1 MKWWSPMAHRT
12 CRPGGYTPRSASLWP
27 HWSRG
32 RWSSRARLWS
42 EIIKLGWWH
51 GVSPV
56 QRVVQVG
63 EQKKQPLG
71 IETLKAVPNSIQNS
85 KDQMNTKSTF
95 YNSHCYFLH
104 FEIYLSQILSA
115 IKILLKQFL
124 IDFLGYHLSSSYIQT
139 FSEIWYRISFVALI
153 NPPWEDKNVDKVSN
167 KTKDWHQDHQ
177 DADHPGELKYEK
189 LMPLCPGRHSSQH
202 FHCSGQSKQINE
214 SPACVCV
221 IYLIYIKHPPLVRQ
235 WMGHEGRKEKWKQIS
250 FVILFE
256 SVKYIL
262 PYYRKSN

>member
-1 MKWWSPMAHRT
+1 MKWWSLMAHRT

-32 RWSSRARLWS
+32 RWSSRARPWS

-51 GVSPV
+51 GGSPV

-71 IETLKAVPNSIQNS
+71 IETLKAVPNSIQNC

-139 FSEIWYRISFVALI
+139 FSEIWYRISFVAFNKPTLRGQECWQSFQQDQGLT
-153 NPPWEDKNVDKVSN
+153 PRSSGCWSPWRTEIWKVNALMSWSPFIATFSLFGTKQAN
-167 KTKDWHQDHQ
+167 QWEPSLCLCDLFDLYQTPAACQTMNGSWRKKRKMKTNIF
-177 DADHPGELKYEK
+177 
-189 LMPLCPGRHSSQH
+189 CH
-202 FHCSGQSKQINE
+202 FI
-214 SPACVCV
+214 
-221 IYLIYIKHPPLVRQ
+221 
-235 WMGHEGRKEKWKQIS
+235 WK
-250 FVILFE
+250 
-256 SVKYIL
+256 
-262 PYYRKSN
+262 R

>member
-1 MKWWSPMAHRT
+1 
-12 CRPGGYTPRSASLWP
+12 
-27 HWSRG
+27 
-32 RWSSRARLWS
+32 
-42 EIIKLGWWH
+42 
-51 GVSPV
+51 
-56 QRVVQVG
+56 
-63 EQKKQPLG
+63 
-71 IETLKAVPNSIQNS
+71 
-85 KDQMNTKSTF
+85 MNTKSTF

-202 FHCSGQSKQINE
+202 FHCSGQTKQANE
-214 SPACVCV
+214 WEPSLCLCDLFDLYQTPAAC
-221 IYLIYIKHPPLVRQ
+221 Q
-235 WMGHEGRKEKWKQIS
+235 TMNGSWRKKRKMKTNIFCHFIWK
-250 FVILFE
+250 
-256 SVKYIL
+256 
-262 PYYRKSN
+262 R